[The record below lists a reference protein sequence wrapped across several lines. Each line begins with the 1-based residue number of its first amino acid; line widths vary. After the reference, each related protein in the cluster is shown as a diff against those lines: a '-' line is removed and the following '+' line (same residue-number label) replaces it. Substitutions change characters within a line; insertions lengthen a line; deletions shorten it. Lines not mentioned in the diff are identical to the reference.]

1 MPVHVLCFA
10 CLQGVAQSSSDI
22 TFHLGFRAQ
31 NIHTLAIITRVLQ
44 ERLIFQATV
53 KDERFYSY

>member
-1 MPVHVLCFA
+1 MPVYVLCFA

-22 TFHLGFRAQ
+22 TFHLGFRTQ
-31 NIHTLAIITRVLQ
+31 NIHTLAIVSMVLQ
-44 ERLIFQATV
+44 KRLIFQATV